1 MIKIVLAS
9 GSPRRKELLK
19 LIVPNFEVIVS
30 GADETL
36 NNNFSL
42 EERVSELAYLKAKRV
57 FDTLNGEKIV
67 IGADTIVVKNDKIYG
82 KPKDKID
89 AKEMLKKLL
98 DGDKSHDVITG
109 LSVIIGKN
117 GEYKEIKTYDKTK
130 VYFTDISERELD
142 NWIDSGKAMDKAGGY
157 GIQTEFG
164 VFIDRIEGNYT
175 TIVGL
180 PIHKLYKILSSYK

>member
-1 MIKIVLAS
+1 MIKVVLAS
-9 GSPRRKELLK
+9 KSPRREELLK
-19 LIVPNFEVIVS
+19 LIVPNFEIIVS

-36 NNNFSL
+36 NNDLSL
-42 EERVSELAYLKAKRV
+42 EERVSELAYLKAKKV
-57 FDTLNGEKIV
+57 FDTLKGEKIV
-67 IGADTIVVKNDKIYG
+67 IGADTIVVKNGEIYG

-98 DGDKSHDVITG
+98 EGDKSHDVITG
-109 LSVIIGKN
+109 LSVIIEKD

-130 VYFTDISERELD
+130 VYFTDISEKELD

-164 VFIDRIEGNYT
+164 VFIDKIEGNYT

-180 PIHKLYKILSSYK
+180 PIHKLYKILSFYK